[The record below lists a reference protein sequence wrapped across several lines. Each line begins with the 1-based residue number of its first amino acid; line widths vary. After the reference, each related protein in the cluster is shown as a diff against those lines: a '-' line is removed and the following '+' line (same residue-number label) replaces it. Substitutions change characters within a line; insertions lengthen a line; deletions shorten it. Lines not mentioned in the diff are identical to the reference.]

1 MDEITGSQTA
11 LLMQAVRSMNVTG
24 GDGLVRNIGNSLGL
38 DDLSIIPKDDLKKSE
53 LRLGK
58 KLGSKLYVRYIVGI
72 FDAAQK
78 IALEYKVNK
87 YLNLE
92 AQVEAKE
99 GANAQSLDL
108 IYQVETD

>member
-1 MDEITGSQTA
+1 
-11 LLMQAVRSMNVTG
+11 MNVAG
-24 GDGLVRNIGNSLGL
+24 GDGLERTIGNSLGL

-92 AQVEAKE
+92 AQVQAKE